1 MQWKKNV
8 SRTFNLSNCS
18 RYIPINRNT
27 RTDNELKHYLQ
38 IYLSGLFRI
47 TNAAITPGTQ
57 PQSHNKN
64 TIKTDP
70 QPLPITDNGGKKI
83 AKITRQ
89 KLMMIINLIDVL
101 M

>member
-57 PQSHNKN
+57 PQSHNKKV
-64 TIKTDP
+64 IRIEP
-70 QPLPITDNGGKKI
+70 QPLSITAKGGQMI
-83 AKITRQ
+83 DSITRQ
-89 KLMMIINLIDVL
+89 ILIIRLMI
-101 M
+101 

>member
-57 PQSHNKN
+57 PQSHNKK
-64 TIKTDP
+64 TIKIDP
-70 QPLPITDNGGKKI
+70 QPLSSTDSGGKKMASKTLQI
-83 AKITRQ
+83 
-89 KLMMIINLIDVL
+89 LI
-101 M
+101 